1 LTGEVLC
8 DRGRTGAFTA
18 VTLQELGYRN
28 AEHPSAAAT
37 VPHKLAR
44 WREFFI
50 AAAPASS
57 PE

>member
-1 LTGEVLC
+1 
-8 DRGRTGAFTA
+8 

-37 VPHKLAR
+37 GPHKLAR
-44 WREFFI
+44 WRGFSI